1 MGHRFE
7 DRRTVVHPQIGEI
20 DVDSQALLTA
30 GESQVLLVLTA
41 PPRSGAASRLALLAV
56 IGSEDPITA
65 EPGVRRSTG
74 S

>member
-20 DVDSQALLTA
+20 DVDSQALFTA

-41 PPRSGAASRLALLAV
+41 PPRSEAASRLALLAV